1 MFAAQDST
9 GLPQTD
15 GHSDEKPIIVPD
27 QVSDLGFELFLSV
40 CYNKWRPDTS
50 QASETTL
57 LQLLELSRM
66 YESKDVREHAIKQLA
81 SRRYTIKPI
90 TLISIALKYHI
101 KDIFCYAF
109 RRLIPKPINEL
120 NHADYELLTV
130 PVWMTLLRV
139 KERLELHRRIV
150 ACEPPPMVHS
160 PCCQDHKRCV
170 DDWRQVWWNGMGRYL
185 LDGRSPQP
193 YNSAVKQ
200 FEGLSYGSVDPEC
213 WRVMLALVKEG
224 KAFQHEDDLIYR
236 TARGLAEYLI
246 HEPFFGD
253 DIDM

>member
-1 MFAAQDST
+1 MFYYEDGTHVFQAQSSLFKVHKSVLSDKSIAFKSMFAAQDR
-9 GLPQTD
+9 
-15 GHSDEKPIIVPD
+15 
-27 QVSDLGFELFLSV
+27 FELFLSV

-57 LQLLELSRM
+57 LQLLELSCM

-81 SRRYTIKPI
+81 SRCYTIKPI

-109 RRLIPKPINEL
+109 RQLIPKPINEL

-139 KERLELHRRIV
+139 K
-150 ACEPPPMVHS
+150 
-160 PCCQDHKRCV
+160 D
-170 DDWRQVWWNGMGRYL
+170 
-185 LDGRSPQP
+185 PQP

-213 WRVMLALVKEG
+213 WRVMLTLVKEG